1 MLCQGIDGL
10 TSRSKAQ
17 EILPFPFQLSA
28 EERELAAVCLSL
40 CLLLGPQSVPGLL
53 WHPWGVTVCWE
64 SWPVLGSCRADL
76 GNELIPSSPLALAP
90 GCIKHPSG
98 SPEAGGAPR

>member
-28 EERELAAVCLSL
+28 EERELAAVCACPCAS
-40 CLLLGPQSVPGLL
+40 CLGPRVSRGSSGTPGVSLSA
-53 WHPWGVTVCWE
+53 G
-64 SWPVLGSCRADL
+64 RAGL
-76 GNELIPSSPLALAP
+76 
-90 GCIKHPSG
+90 C
-98 SPEAGGAPR
+98 